1 MWAKGRYNNNIV
13 KIIARIELP
22 RDIEREKKEYITN
35 VIVKANNRIVYNLK
49 TSEHIQINGRYL
61 RFKFKKISTGDIIR
75 FIIKYSNGDIKE
87 RKYPVTIV
95 SRTTELWRKDLRRI
109 GLSNEK

>member
-1 MWAKGRYNNNIV
+1 MWAKGKYKNNIV
-13 KIIARIELP
+13 RVIALIDLP

-49 TSEHIQINGRYL
+49 TSEHIQINRRYL
-61 RFKFKKISTGDIIR
+61 RFKFKKISTGDIIK

-87 RKYPVTIV
+87 RHYPVTMTK
-95 SRTTELWRKDLRRI
+95 TTKLWPKELRRV